1 MKVWWSKKS
10 VLDVATQIYED
21 MPSGIRTQLLEK
33 KYAGQVISVSKAG
46 PGGAVHYRDDVINN
60 KLFLEAMIKKWPQI
74 VGSGYMY
81 ADVIMALDLLFHGN
95 LLTPQALETKGTLAI
110 QAGVLIKG
118 LVGKLRALR
127 RQASTSHKEEIQDL
141 KDILVTKPKDQRV
154 ERSEETLGHKKS
166 EVLEQLK
173 EPLLDAEPE
182 DPDALLLDA
191 ESEDLDASLLDAEP
205 EDPDASLLDAEL
217 EDPDASLLD
226 AEGADASLLD
236 EEPEDPDASLLE
248 AVDSESEDLDGS
260 LLDEPENLE
269 VSETP
274 KGETAGLGESFDAYI
289 KKESD
294 AVAEHLM
301 GAFGLRRMGAK
312 YLLVPPDS
320 PSDESVLVPLS
331 ETKAGTKAEPIESEP
346 ITDRID
352 DDEQLEKQWS
362 DVLEVMTEAE
372 LNAIY
377 EIIHEYPNLSLAQKV
392 DMAMHII
399 NDRSEVTPSPLP
411 CRSLGSD
418 FSGAKTSGDS

>member
-95 LLTPQALETKGTLAI
+95 LLTPQALETKGTLAV

-166 EVLEQLK
+166 EVLQQLK

-191 ESEDLDASLLDAEP
+191 ESEDL
-205 EDPDASLLDAEL
+205 
-217 EDPDASLLD
+217 DASLLD

-294 AVAEHLM
+294 DVAKHLM

-411 CRSLGSD
+411 CRNLGSD